1 MAITFSPVVIFM
13 LYLTVTLVV
22 ALPASDEWMLPINR
36 RVLHDIVV
44 FSCPN
49 RKSKSFDQSVAN
61 TVLIKILNSNGISE
75 HDVDQPKLGQQL
87 LKAVRVMLSK
97 LKAENRKG
105 GRNASNLLCK
115 WKDSKLNLKF
125 GGSKRRLEDDLS
137 REKSVER
144 SVKKK
149 LQNRGKSSKQWKKKK

>member
-1 MAITFSPVVIFM
+1 M
-13 LYLTVTLVV
+13 LYLAVTLVV

-44 FSCPN
+44 SSCPN
-49 RKSKSFDQSVAN
+49 RKSESFDQSVAN

-115 WKDSKLNLKF
+115 
-125 GGSKRRLEDDLS
+125 
-137 REKSVER
+137 
-144 SVKKK
+144 
-149 LQNRGKSSKQWKKKK
+149 